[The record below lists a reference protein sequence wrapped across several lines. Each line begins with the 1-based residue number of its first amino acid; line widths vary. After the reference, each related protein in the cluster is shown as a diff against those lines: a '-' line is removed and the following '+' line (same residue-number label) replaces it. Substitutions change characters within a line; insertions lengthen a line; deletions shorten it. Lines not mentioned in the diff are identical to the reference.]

1 MNRSS
6 LSALG
11 LVACA
16 VALGFPDSVRAQAPD
31 ESGTVAG
38 NGVVTI
44 SRPPEIM
51 RVQIAL
57 QGKGADL
64 KAALAAV
71 KARADAARKQLTTL
85 GAGKESIKV
94 DQAKIGAKNN
104 QQQRQMQMM
113 MMQRMRQGN
122 KASKK
127 PKTPDPVLV
136 SAMLT
141 AEWKLDSKSADDL
154 LVAVHALQEKIRAA
168 DLAGT
173 KDAEKLSPEQEELLE
188 EMEANQN
195 QYGSEDEPK
204 PGEPVFI
211 FVSRI
216 SEAERDKALAEAFQK
231 AKVQAM
237 RLAKAA
243 GAELGDL
250 YSLTG
255 GSSSPN
261 DYNSY
266 GRYNQ
271 YAYQTLQMARAE
283 AGMEDDE
290 GNDTEALGTEPG
302 PVKINVTVRAAF
314 DLKRK

>member
-1 MNRSS
+1 MSRPS
-6 LSALG
+6 LLPLGFLAL
-11 LVACA
+11 V
-16 VALGFPDSVRAQAPD
+16 VALDCPGPARAQVHD
-31 ESGTVAG
+31 ESGTVSG

-44 SRPPEIM
+44 SRAPETM

-71 KARADAARKQLTTL
+71 KTRADAARKQLTGL
-85 GAGKESIKV
+85 GADKDSIKV
-94 DQAKIGAKNN
+94 DGAKIAAKNN
-104 QQQRQMQMM
+104 QQQRQMM
-113 MMQRMRQGN
+113 MMQRMKQGN

-154 LVAVHALQEKIRAA
+154 LVAVHGLQEKIKAA
-168 DLAGT
+168 DLGGT
-173 KDAEKLSPEQEELLE
+173 KEAEKLSPEQEELLE
-188 EMEANQN
+188 EMEANQY
-195 QYGSEDEPK
+195 QYGSDDEPK
-204 PGEPVFI
+204 PGEPIFI

-216 SEAERDKALAEAFQK
+216 SDTERDKALAEAFQK
-231 AKVQAM
+231 AKVQAA

-243 GAELGDL
+243 GAELGEL
-250 YSLTG
+250 KSLSGHST
-255 GSSSPN
+255 SPN
-261 DYNSY
+261 EYNSY

-271 YAYQTLQMARAE
+271 FAYQALQMARAQ
-283 AGMEDDE
+283 AGIDDDE
-290 GNDTEALGTEPG
+290 GNDTEALGAEPG
-302 PVKINVTVRAAF
+302 PVKINVTVTAAF